1 MNGGQQHPNG
11 LTQRRLPQNSVNSSG
26 HLETTVTGACASRD
40 DEDSARPG
48 KEHFSGNCTMD
59 ISHSGREF
67 TARRRKASQKKLL
80 CREKM
85 IAAIPNRCR
94 RLFRFALVEIAGF
107 NKRSPRSRK
116 NGGTIP
122 LSWCLVFS
130 AVASTAGFLIVL
142 YAHLSADSDSPTNSA
157 NLRRSILS
165 SISSRTHRSPTYDP
179 LVRVS
184 FPSLLSFP
192 YRSQKKDSH
201 GTFPS
206 WINPPNLPGDSFRQ
220 MARKS
225 SYGGLV
231 LMMLENVADGRVM
244 FHDFSE
250 EEQVDVIGS
259 RRNASDND
267 DNVDY
272 YYDFDDDAL
281 RNPLRGYDDDT
292 IASKHRCRRTAWH
305 RNVPLNCNMFH
316 ELGVAYDSTRSKS
329 VEDLEFTYLGYA
341 FNGCRASDGTPF
353 GAAYHL
359 LLLCPLL
366 LDA

>member
-11 LTQRRLPQNSVNSSG
+11 LTQRRLPQNSVTSSG

-40 DEDSARPG
+40 DDDPARPN

-67 TARRRKASQKKLL
+67 TARRRKAPRKRLL

-94 RLFRFALVEIAGF
+94 RLFRFALAEIAGF
-107 NKRSPRSRK
+107 NKRSPRSGK
-116 NGGTIP
+116 NGVSIP
-122 LSWCLVFS
+122 LSWYLILS
-130 AVASTAGFLIVL
+130 AVVSTAGFLVVL
-142 YAHLSADSDSPTNSA
+142 FTHLSAGSDSPINSA
-157 NLRRSILS
+157 HLRRSFLA
-165 SISSRTHRSPTYDP
+165 SITHRSPAYNP

-192 YRSQKKDSH
+192 YKRQAKHSS
-201 GTFPS
+201 GMFPS
-206 WINPPNLPGDSFRQ
+206 WINPPNSPGDSFRQ

-244 FHDFSE
+244 FHDFSD
-250 EEQVDVIGS
+250 EEQVDIIGS

-341 FNGCRASDGTPF
+341 FNGCRASDRTSF
-353 GAAYHL
+353 VAALPYHL
-359 LLLCPLL
+359 LLLFPPFR
-366 LDA
+366 DA